1 MDRQHA
7 AAEPEQRD
15 EYATEWAHRE
25 LNTMPIAVTQ
35 TNTPQAML
43 PIDGRDTLNSF
54 PTSANRRD
62 ISHSTS
68 WMTFQP
74 YQQRAGFIG
83 CDHGQGS
90 GLPEEVQQEL
100 AEAELRHTVARYE
113 ILEKAKA
120 FSSSSHSRII
130 DAPYMDPVIGS
141 TITDYGGESGP
152 SNALMHSH
160 QLFNHGPMP
169 NDSGSM
175 RDFNLGVWPTQQI
188 PDTAFDLNP
197 SQNGVHDP
205 NQMSITLPDIHV
217 DDPSAPYQ
225 AMYREPFTETSLLPR
240 TPPYDRM
247 ISILD
252 TGDHGNNVSFSEATN
267 HCRNT
272 ESVLTP
278 QGVGSVAV
286 DTDILEIHQIDDAAY
301 NITSPLTVPPWNG
314 NIASRQGHPFVAV
327 SSGLSPG
334 LSPYPTIEQSATSY
348 VDAVET
354 AAPLLHSQTMT
365 VVSGTVGDQLPIAK
379 RKICDFN
386 NVGNDKTVCSR
397 ALDNIYFHT
406 NPEADRERQ
415 KHQPKRRRVTTKA
428 SWSCFG
434 CRLNKRKCETSIDGL
449 CLRCKDILNKNAYRT
464 PVQKF
469 TCNVRTKFVDFA
481 YSCFTDVPDVSDY
494 IRLLL
499 ESDFAIKRFGS
510 TLPRNVDSTK
520 RSQEAMNSMICELVE
535 RLRSFLDFMEP
546 LHVRQF
552 LPRSSPLPVLW
563 SYSLSIIKW
572 QKVIGSLWPGLKDD
586 LYFHKEYHMH
596 MLRPISLHLLDHM
609 EYLGD
614 YVVVALLLNVWYE
627 EISAMDKNLMT
638 SSSVKDH
645 LQSSLADRILHIY
658 RSLFPTST
666 TGKASRTKEMIS
678 RAVVLR
684 LFPSTIGLLPSHYRR
699 FSMGDIARNM
709 LQHWKTSICSDENLP
724 SGKTESH
731 CQKPPEHS
739 FPMLKAYVPVQLF
752 VILGLDTETEDVTT
766 NLQWME
772 PIEMC
777 IQKHLKIYD
786 ANVQKEILDLSPYTL
801 SIGTKALFF
810 KVDKV
815 LTDEGL
821 VNQAYSSWD
830 CSGRKLLHGIVAISV
845 GYCKML
851 ISCVQLL
858 ALSQKREVTLAEFV
872 MENRDLE
879 DKYFQVLVDGS
890 ESSRARLYADLFQR
904 FGLRKPRQRGH
915 AAQLI
920 QQASQQVQQ
929 EGSKV

>member
-54 PTSANRRD
+54 PTSANPRD

-120 FSSSSHSRII
+120 FSPSSHSRIV
-130 DAPYMDPVIGS
+130 DAPYMDPIIGS

-169 NDSGSM
+169 NDSDSM

-205 NQMSITLPDIHV
+205 NQMSITLPNIHV

-240 TPPYDRM
+240 TPPYNRM

-286 DTDILEIHQIDDAAY
+286 DTDILETHQMDDTAY

-314 NIASRQGHPFVAV
+314 NIASRQGHRFVTV
-327 SSGLSPG
+327 TRG
-334 LSPYPTIEQSATSY
+334 LSPYSTMQHCATGCN
-348 VDAVET
+348 DPVEI

-365 VVSGTVGDQLPIAK
+365 AISGIGADQRPIAK
-379 RKICDFN
+379 RKTCGSN
-386 NVGNDKTVCSR
+386 NAGDDKTVSSR

-406 NPEADRERQ
+406 SPEADRERK
-415 KHQPKRRRVTTKA
+415 KHQLKRRKVTTKA

-434 CRLNKRKCETSIDGL
+434 CRLNKRKVRKSMFDKLFLAESLISTAVRNFDRRSLPSMQGHIEQE
-449 CLRCKDILNKNAYRT
+449 CL
-464 PVQKF
+464 
-469 TCNVRTKFVDFA
+469 
-481 YSCFTDVPDVSDY
+481 S
-494 IRLLL
+494 
-499 ESDFAIKRFGS
+499 
-510 TLPRNVDSTK
+510 
-520 RSQEAMNSMICELVE
+520 
-535 RLRSFLDFMEP
+535 
-546 LHVRQF
+546 H
-552 LPRSSPLPVLW
+552 
-563 SYSLSIIKW
+563 
-572 QKVIGSLWPGLKDD
+572 
-586 LYFHKEYHMH
+586 
-596 MLRPISLHLLDHM
+596 
-609 EYLGD
+609 
-614 YVVVALLLNVWYE
+614 
-627 EISAMDKNLMT
+627 T
-638 SSSVKDH
+638 SS
-645 LQSSLADRILHIY
+645 
-658 RSLFPTST
+658 
-666 TGKASRTKEMIS
+666 
-678 RAVVLR
+678 
-684 LFPSTIGLLPSHYRR
+684 
-699 FSMGDIARNM
+699 
-709 LQHWKTSICSDENLP
+709 
-724 SGKTESH
+724 
-731 CQKPPEHS
+731 
-739 FPMLKAYVPVQLF
+739 
-752 VILGLDTETEDVTT
+752 
-766 NLQWME
+766 
-772 PIEMC
+772 
-777 IQKHLKIYD
+777 
-786 ANVQKEILDLSPYTL
+786 
-801 SIGTKALFF
+801 
-810 KVDKV
+810 
-815 LTDEGL
+815 
-821 VNQAYSSWD
+821 
-830 CSGRKLLHGIVAISV
+830 
-845 GYCKML
+845 
-851 ISCVQLL
+851 
-858 ALSQKREVTLAEFV
+858 EVY
-872 MENRDLE
+872 M
-879 DKYFQVLVDGS
+879 
-890 ESSRARLYADLFQR
+890 
-904 FGLRKPRQRGH
+904 
-915 AAQLI
+915 
-920 QQASQQVQQ
+920 
-929 EGSKV
+929 

>member
-54 PTSANRRD
+54 PTSANPRD

-120 FSSSSHSRII
+120 FSPSSHSRII

-169 NDSGSM
+169 NDSDSM

-205 NQMSITLPDIHV
+205 NQMSITLPNIHV

-240 TPPYDRM
+240 TPPYNRM

-286 DTDILEIHQIDDAAY
+286 DTDILETHQMDDTAY

-314 NIASRQGHPFVAV
+314 NIASRQGHRFVTV
-327 SSGLSPG
+327 
-334 LSPYPTIEQSATSY
+334 T
-348 VDAVET
+348 
-354 AAPLLHSQTMT
+354 PLM
-365 VVSGTVGDQLPIAK
+365 
-379 RKICDFN
+379 
-386 NVGNDKTVCSR
+386 
-397 ALDNIYFHT
+397 
-406 NPEADRERQ
+406 
-415 KHQPKRRRVTTKA
+415 
-428 SWSCFG
+428 
-434 CRLNKRKCETSIDGL
+434 
-449 CLRCKDILNKNAYRT
+449 
-464 PVQKF
+464 
-469 TCNVRTKFVDFA
+469 
-481 YSCFTDVPDVSDY
+481 
-494 IRLLL
+494 
-499 ESDFAIKRFGS
+499 
-510 TLPRNVDSTK
+510 
-520 RSQEAMNSMICELVE
+520 
-535 RLRSFLDFMEP
+535 
-546 LHVRQF
+546 
-552 LPRSSPLPVLW
+552 
-563 SYSLSIIKW
+563 
-572 QKVIGSLWPGLKDD
+572 
-586 LYFHKEYHMH
+586 
-596 MLRPISLHLLDHM
+596 
-609 EYLGD
+609 
-614 YVVVALLLNVWYE
+614 LNVWYE
-627 EISAMDKNLMT
+627 EISAMDKNLIT

-666 TGKASRTKEMIS
+666 AGKTLRTKGFES
-678 RAVVLR
+678 PALALS
-684 LFPSTIGLLPSHYRR
+684 LFHSTTGLLPSHYRQL
-699 FSMGDIARNM
+699 SMGDIAWNLLLR
-709 LQHWKTSICSDENLP
+709 QKTSIRSDENLSSEKADP
-724 SGKTESH
+724 H

-739 FPMLKAYVPVQLF
+739 FPALKAYVPAQLLAM
-752 VILGLDTETEDVTT
+752 LGLDTETQDFSA
-766 NLQWME
+766 NSKWME
-772 PIEMC
+772 PVEVC
-777 IQKHLKIYD
+777 ILKQLANYD
-786 ANVQKEILDLSPYTL
+786 AKVQKEILGLSPYTL
-801 SIGTKALFF
+801 SVGTKALF
-810 KVDKV
+810 DKV
-815 LTDEGL
+815 NRIFAEEGL
-821 VNQAYSSWD
+821 VHQDFPSWD
-830 CSGRKLLHGIVAISV
+830 CGGRALLPEIVNMSV
-845 GYCKML
+845 RYGTML
-851 ISCVQLL
+851 IASLEFWSSL
-858 ALSQKREVTLAEFV
+858 HEREVTLAEFV

-879 DKYFQVLVDGS
+879 DKYFHVLARDPESTKIYAMSVVLDWACSLGWRVDMEVAEKIVAKMLSVIG
-890 ESSRARLYADLFQR
+890 
-904 FGLRKPRQRGH
+904 
-915 AAQLI
+915 
-920 QQASQQVQQ
+920 
-929 EGSKV
+929 

>member
-54 PTSANRRD
+54 PTSANPRD

-120 FSSSSHSRII
+120 FSPSSHSRII

-169 NDSGSM
+169 NDSDSM

-205 NQMSITLPDIHV
+205 NQMSITLPNIHV

-240 TPPYDRM
+240 TPPYNRM

-252 TGDHGNNVSFSEATN
+252 TGDHGNN
-267 HCRNT
+267 
-272 ESVLTP
+272 
-278 QGVGSVAV
+278 
-286 DTDILEIHQIDDAAY
+286 
-301 NITSPLTVPPWNG
+301 
-314 NIASRQGHPFVAV
+314 
-327 SSGLSPG
+327 
-334 LSPYPTIEQSATSY
+334 
-348 VDAVET
+348 
-354 AAPLLHSQTMT
+354 
-365 VVSGTVGDQLPIAK
+365 
-379 RKICDFN
+379 
-386 NVGNDKTVCSR
+386 
-397 ALDNIYFHT
+397 
-406 NPEADRERQ
+406 
-415 KHQPKRRRVTTKA
+415 
-428 SWSCFG
+428 
-434 CRLNKRKCETSIDGL
+434 CETSIDGL

-469 TCNVRTKFVDFA
+469 TCDIRTRFADFA
-481 YSCFTDVPDVSDY
+481 YSCFTNVPEVSDPT
-494 IRLLL
+494 RSLLK
-499 ESDFAIKRFGS
+499 SDFAIKTFGF
-510 TLPRNVDSTK
+510 TLPTTVDNIK
-520 RSQEAMNSMICELVE
+520 RIHGAMFSMMCELVE
-535 RLRSFLDFMEP
+535 RLRNFLDFMEP

-552 LPRSSPLPVLW
+552 ITLSSLPVLW
-563 SYSLSIIKW
+563 SYSSSIIKW
-572 QKVIGSLWPGLKDD
+572 QKIIGSLWPSLKDD
-586 LYFHKEYHMH
+586 LHFHKEYHIH
-596 MLRPISLHLLDHM
+596 RLRPISLHLLDHM
-609 EYLGD
+609 EYFGD
-614 YVVVALLLNVWYE
+614 YCAVALMLNVWYE
-627 EISAMDKNLMT
+627 EISAMDKNLIT

-666 TGKASRTKEMIS
+666 AGKTLRTKGFES
-678 RAVVLR
+678 PALALS
-684 LFPSTIGLLPSHYRR
+684 LFHSTTGLLPSHYRQL
-699 FSMGDIARNM
+699 SMGDIAWNLLLR
-709 LQHWKTSICSDENLP
+709 QKTSIRSDENLSSEKADP
-724 SGKTESH
+724 H

-739 FPMLKAYVPVQLF
+739 FPALKAYVPAQLLAM
-752 VILGLDTETEDVTT
+752 LGLDTETQDFSA
-766 NLQWME
+766 NSKWME
-772 PIEMC
+772 PVEVC
-777 IQKHLKIYD
+777 ILKQLANYD
-786 ANVQKEILDLSPYTL
+786 AKVQKEILGLSPYTL
-801 SIGTKALFF
+801 SVGTKALF
-810 KVDKV
+810 DKV
-815 LTDEGL
+815 NRIFAEEGL
-821 VNQAYSSWD
+821 VHQDFPSWD
-830 CSGRKLLHGIVAISV
+830 CGGRALLPEIVNMSV
-845 GYCKML
+845 RYGTML
-851 ISCVQLL
+851 IASLEFWSSL
-858 ALSQKREVTLAEFV
+858 HEREVTLAEFV

-879 DKYFQVLVDGS
+879 DKYFHVLARDPESTKIYAMSVVLDWACSLGWRVDMEVAEKIVAKMLSVIG
-890 ESSRARLYADLFQR
+890 
-904 FGLRKPRQRGH
+904 
-915 AAQLI
+915 
-920 QQASQQVQQ
+920 
-929 EGSKV
+929 